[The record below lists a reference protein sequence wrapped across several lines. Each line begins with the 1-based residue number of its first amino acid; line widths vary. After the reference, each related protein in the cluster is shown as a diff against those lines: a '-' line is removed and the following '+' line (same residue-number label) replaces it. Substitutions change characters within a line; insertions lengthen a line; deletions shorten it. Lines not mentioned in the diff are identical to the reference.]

1 MDEFALIAEL
11 FAPLS
16 RGAPGAFELTD
27 DAAVIEVAAGQR
39 LVVTKDMVSA
49 GVHFLVD
56 DPPGLVAR
64 KLLRINLS
72 DLAAMAA
79 RPRAYLLGLAVPP
92 HIDEDWL
99 RAFAAGL
106 AEDQALY
113 DVHLIGGDTVA
124 TEGPFTASLTAFGE
138 VAAGAELRRAGARS
152 GDAVVVSGTLGDA
165 ALGLEV
171 LRDKLEGVDEA
182 GREALVDRFRLPR
195 PRLALGAR
203 LSGLAH
209 AAIDVSDG
217 LVADLGHI
225 CTASGVGAEIEAAR
239 LPLSPAAQAALAAR
253 PGLRTTVLTGG
264 DDYEIVFAA
273 AAAADARLAELSA
286 ALDLPLTAIGR
297 FVEGEGVAVI
307 DEGGARLDLPIAGYT
322 HL

>member
-1 MDEFALIAEL
+1 
-11 FAPLS
+11 
-16 RGAPGAFELTD
+16 
-27 DAAVIEVAAGQR
+27 
-39 LVVTKDMVSA
+39 
-49 GVHFLVD
+49 GV
-56 DPPGLVAR
+56 
-64 KLLRINLS
+64 
-72 DLAAMAA
+72 
-79 RPRAYLLGLAVPP
+79 
-92 HIDEDWL
+92 
-99 RAFAAGL
+99 
-106 AEDQALY
+106 
-113 DVHLIGGDTVA
+113 
-124 TEGPFTASLTAFGE
+124 
-138 VAAGAELRRAGARS
+138 
-152 GDAVVVSGTLGDA
+152 
-165 ALGLEV
+165 
-171 LRDKLEGVDEA
+171 
-182 GREALVDRFRLPR
+182 
-195 PRLALGAR
+195 R

-239 LPLSPAAQAALAAR
+239 LPLSPATQAALAAQ

-264 DDYEIVFAA
+264 DDYEIVF